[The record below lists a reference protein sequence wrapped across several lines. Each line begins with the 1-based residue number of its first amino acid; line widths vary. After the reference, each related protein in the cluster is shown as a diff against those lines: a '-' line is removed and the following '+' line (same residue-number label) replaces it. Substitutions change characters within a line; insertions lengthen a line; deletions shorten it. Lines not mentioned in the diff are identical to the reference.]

1 MSRYVLHHVIDPA
14 AFVAQQVALLRPGGV
29 LVVNDH
35 VTDPA
40 PESPLIMRPSRSRAI
55 ATHTRN
61 LTGGELVD
69 LLAGAG
75 LSDVRLVEDSFVL
88 DFDEWFDRG
97 TPGDTKS
104 AVRERLLS
112 GPVIRS
118 FRPHL
123 LEDGSIRID
132 GSARDCS
139 GREGLGVHA
148 DRRAGN
154 AGRA

>member
-1 MSRYVLHHVIDPA
+1 MSPIP
-14 AFVAQQVALLRPGGV
+14 
-29 LVVNDH
+29 
-35 VTDPA
+35 T
-40 PESPLIMRPSRSRAI
+40 PESAGHHAALEVARDR
-55 ATHTRN
+55 THTRN

-75 LSDVRLVEDSFVL
+75 LSDISLVEDSFVL

-97 TPGDTKS
+97 TPGDTKA

-132 GSARDCS
+132 GVRALVR
-139 GREGLGVHA
+139 GVKDPGFQA
-148 DRRAGN
+148 DRRGGN
-154 AGRA
+154 AGRSYLP